1 MATGLVI
8 YYSRSGNTKQ
18 MAELITDA
26 MTTEGLKTSC
36 KDVADVTP
44 EDLIEADAIVVGSP
58 TYYGHMS
65 GEIKKMFDDS
75 VKKHGKLDGK
85 IGGAFASSV
94 NIGGGNE
101 STIMGIIECML
112 IHGMVIQ
119 GDAQGDHYG
128 PVSIGKPDDR
138 VISQC
143 KRRGQRIAQLTLKL
157 LG

>member
-18 MAELITDA
+18 MADLICDA
-26 MTTEGLKTSC
+26 MNKAGLKTDC
-36 KDVADVTP
+36 KDVSDTSP
-44 EDLIEADAIVVGSP
+44 EDMLNADAIVAGSP
-58 TYYGHMS
+58 TYYGHMA
-65 GEIKKMFDDS
+65 GEIKKLFDES
-75 VKKHGKLDGK
+75 VSKHGKLDGK
-85 IGGAFASSV
+85 VGGAFSSSV

-101 STIMGIIECML
+101 STILGIIECML
-112 IHGMVIQ
+112 VHGMVIQ

-143 KRRGQRIAQLTLKL
+143 SRKGQRIAELTLKL
-157 LG
+157 YK